1 MKKYSRI
8 CLLFCFLFLWHNRIV
23 YADDTEIRIMVN
35 QQEKTLTWKPM
46 LFENDVMIALEDF
59 GRILEADVVWDE
71 TGQRFAIGYNGCI
84 LMEDIANE
92 TEVVWN
98 DDGETCFP
106 LQGIK
111 KCFYLKK
118 QDQFFVSIRSLGELL
133 GIENFYDET
142 EQVVYLTCSS
152 AGENKVTS
160 EDILCMDMQ
169 RYVWKNQEEQF
180 DTASE
185 DMQEFYDQRIS
196 WMDAVAMGSSDI
208 WEGVKDLASPMTNA
222 EDRIKDSLETVLASL
237 PENDFV
243 AVDHELYD
251 FLKDAVMNVNATTDE
266 LLGIEQQLLEIIP
279 KLKPLKES
287 IKNLDDVIGD
297 MSLLYDVTASSLDAV
312 AILLSNYEKNIGYL
326 DVLESALQESNRLD
340 ETLKN
345 SIVVLR
351 EEYTNKFA
359 QLFFKTRDDLTKF
372 TISNIAD
379 VATGGVFS
387 IGEFAWKAF
396 FGAIGINSKGEAL
409 KLFYGLLY
417 MNGSLDTAYKNQYV
431 IVQELESN
439 QEEAEK
445 LRQLDDLQRA
455 VKKNMYQCIRTVT
468 NDKDTQEYCKIKEKE
483 YSESCLSWDKVVYI
497 TEGRSGG
504 EGDIT
509 DTFEDNS
516 DLEYSDLRGYDCILN
531 MFYTNI
537 SQGWSALDGIGTD
550 NVMDPDSVS
559 YLFYHM
565 SEYSLSET
573 GYAFMDL
580 DNNGQDELFVSSFDV
595 AYDGMFYD
603 LYTIIEGEII
613 HLISGGERDRYY
625 LTQKNTINNVGSGG
639 AELSS
644 NVNYYLDSLQ
654 RKLRVN
660 EAVLYD
666 GDKDSENPWFYAL
679 EEYYDES
686 TYEKNYDVLTSI
698 TEEEARKI
706 QDSFPKNVPLDL
718 IPFDE
723 LYVSGGTGKG
733 SFVTKQEVQ
742 KLLDDYFN
750 GKSDGSVIYE
760 VSDVIDKVD
769 DTNEYFYYFTL
780 RSCLSEEAAQE
791 LIEAG
796 GSPTPNKLIG
806 VISVDVQTGQAEI
819 DGESFQLW

>member
-169 RYVWKNQEEQF
+169 RYVWKNQGEQF

-504 EGDIT
+504 EIEDLKGAGVADETAGGII
-509 DTFEDNS
+509 FEELPESFIFTSGMGSWSTQLSIDS
-516 DLEYSDLRGYDCILN
+516 DGN
-531 MFYTNI
+531 FFGNYTN
-537 SQGWSALDGIGTD
+537 TD
-550 NVMDPDSVS
+550 MGV
-559 YLFYHM
+559 F
-565 SEYSLSET
+565 
-573 GYAFMDL
+573 G
-580 DNNGQDELFVSSFDV
+580 
-595 AYDGMFYD
+595 
-603 LYTIIEGEII
+603 
-613 HLISGGERDRYY
+613 
-625 LTQKNTINNVGSGG
+625 
-639 AELSS
+639 
-644 NVNYYLDSLQ
+644 
-654 RKLRVN
+654 
-660 EAVLYD
+660 
-666 GDKDSENPWFYAL
+666 
-679 EEYYDES
+679 EEYP
-686 TYEKNYDVLTSI
+686 NG
-698 TEEEARKI
+698 TEY
-706 QDSFPKNVPLDL
+706 FCN
-718 IPFDE
+718 
-723 LYVSGGTGKG
+723 
-733 SFVTKQEVQ
+733 
-742 KLLDDYFN
+742 FN
-750 GKSDGSVIYE
+750 GKFAVQQKTDKYSYRISVEYLYTEEDKGVTYYE
-760 VSDVIDKVD
+760 NGIRYIASAPYGLENVREIFLYLPGYPIDQMP
-769 DTNEYFYYFTL
+769 
-780 RSCLSEEAAQE
+780 EEAFSWINSLHSLQE
-791 LIEAG
+791 VEELPPECYVLYNVQEGIAFLGLKEEEEFLI
-796 GSPTPNKLIG
+796 K
-806 VISVDVQTGQAEI
+806 
-819 DGESFQLW
+819 